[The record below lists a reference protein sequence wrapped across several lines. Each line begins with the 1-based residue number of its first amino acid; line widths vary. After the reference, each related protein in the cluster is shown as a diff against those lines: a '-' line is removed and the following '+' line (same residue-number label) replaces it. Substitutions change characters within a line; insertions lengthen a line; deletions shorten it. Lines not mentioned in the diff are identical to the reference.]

1 MTRRELL
8 FLPGAASLLGQTLG
22 SSEAQ
27 NLSFS
32 LQSIPGAITP
42 PDLVFVRDHF
52 SEPVLSLSD
61 WKLRV
66 EGRVK
71 RPLDLNI
78 ADLLES
84 PTKKLEAVLECAG
97 NAAGGSAVSNAVW
110 EGIPFSYIL
119 QQAGTG
125 GDAVSVVLEGADSG
139 RLTETSPRLPYSQ
152 VVPIAKCMRPESLL
166 AFRLNDSFLPPKNG
180 FPIRALF
187 PGWYAMDSVKWLQR
201 IIVLG
206 PEDRPSDFAASGM
219 NRIYNRIIKPAGGD
233 PVVTRLTEIA
243 VKSAIAWPQDNAKLP
258 VGRHTIRGF
267 AWTGAGLV
275 RGVELSG
282 DGGKTWAPAK
292 LESPP
297 KAFSWV
303 RWNCSWAA
311 APGDHILMSHA
322 TDTAGRQQPLTR
334 DLARKDGY
342 ELNFCAPIRCSAQ

>member
-32 LQSIPGAITP
+32 LQSISGAITP

-97 NAAGGSAVSNAVW
+97 NAAGGSAVSNAVVG
-110 EGIPFSYIL
+110 GISLFYVL

-125 GDAVSVVLEGADSG
+125 GDAGSVMLGGAGSG
-139 RLTETSPRLPYSQ
+139 RPVGDSPRLP
-152 VVPIAKCMRPESLL
+152 
-166 AFRLNDSFLPPKNG
+166 
-180 FPIRALF
+180 
-187 PGWYAMDSVKWLQR
+187 
-201 IIVLG
+201 
-206 PEDRPSDFAASGM
+206 
-219 NRIYNRIIKPAGGD
+219 
-233 PVVTRLTEIA
+233 
-243 VKSAIAWPQDNAKLP
+243 
-258 VGRHTIRGF
+258 H
-267 AWTGAGLV
+267 
-275 RGVELSG
+275 
-282 DGGKTWAPAK
+282 
-292 LESPP
+292 
-297 KAFSWV
+297 
-303 RWNCSWAA
+303 
-311 APGDHILMSHA
+311 
-322 TDTAGRQQPLTR
+322 
-334 DLARKDGY
+334 
-342 ELNFCAPIRCSAQ
+342 